1 MSLEVDTLTG
11 GRRVSDRQPVTTS
24 TTVQSNDG
32 TMWVVLL
39 SIFFTALIVGGIV
52 YLYQQNVMN
61 GLRADY
67 QLQIERTQNQLRDMQ
82 LKQEI
87 QLTGTPAR

>member
-1 MSLEVDTLTG
+1 MTLEVDTLSG
-11 GRRVSDRQPVTTS
+11 GRRATDRQPAIST
-24 TTVQSNDG
+24 TTVQSSTENI
-32 TMWVVLL
+32 WIVLL

-61 GLRADY
+61 GLRGDY
-67 QLQIERTQNQLRDMQ
+67 QLQIERMQSQIRDMQ
-82 LKQEI
+82 LKQDI